1 MQTLGIGTR
10 GVAPP
15 ALERLSRN
23 HRRWNARIVKIEQS
37 MFIDQQIR
45 TAHPVFE
52 LLDLGDQSLIM
63 ENKRKSTVP
72 VTRHKPLPNQKF
84 PRDLGFPLRK

>member
-1 MQTLGIGTR
+1 
-10 GVAPP
+10 
-15 ALERLSRN
+15 
-23 HRRWNARIVKIEQS
+23 